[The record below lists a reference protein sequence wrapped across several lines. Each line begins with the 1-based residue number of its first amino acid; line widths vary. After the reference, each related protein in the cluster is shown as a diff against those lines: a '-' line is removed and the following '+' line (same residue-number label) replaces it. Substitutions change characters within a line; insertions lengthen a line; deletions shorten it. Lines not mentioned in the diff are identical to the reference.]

1 MIRRRVY
8 PDGDLHMEIGIVLGD
23 LLIRQRHEQPA
34 TAFRETVG
42 TEIGGNPTDRSPI
55 PPEGNPLI
63 PFAAFLLKFPKQAGG
78 KNDLTPFSIS
88 SQSFFSPSMGRKL
101 NTSRKPGVTSSSF
114 TYSTFIESF
123 TSTCST
129 GSLPYAAWTSAPRPP
144 PPHPGRS

>member
-23 LLIRQRHEQPA
+23 LFIRQRHEQPA

-78 KNDLTPFSIS
+78 KNDLTPVQHLFPILLLALHGTEIKHL
-88 SQSFFSPSMGRKL
+88 QK
-101 NTSRKPGVTSSSF
+101 
-114 TYSTFIESF
+114 
-123 TSTCST
+123 T
-129 GSLPYAAWTSAPRPP
+129 GC
-144 PPHPGRS
+144 HFQ